1 MSRLVSSRLRAL
13 LGRSLEAAVVG
24 ITAGLALLVVVGV
37 ISRKAG
43 ASLVWYDEVAAILL
57 AWLTYYGAALA
68 ALHRAHLGF
77 PNLVRLAPRGR
88 AARAHDPK
96 GTRGRGVLRASCLE
110 GAGPDLC
117 TRGHVPRQPAVALSA
132 DRLLGHPDRGSALH
146 RGRDCGCRRNLEA
159 GRARMTLF
167 WILLG
172 LLALVLS
179 DVPIAIALGLA
190 SVAAM
195 AAETGLRDI
204 PNVPLTLFDGA
215 VKFSLI
221 AVPLFILAG
230 AIMNASGI
238 SRRLI
243 ALTSALIGFVRGGL
257 AMVTI
262 GTSLFFAEISGSA
275 VADVAALGSV
285 LIPSMKRSGYSKE
298 FAAAVT
304 SSASTLAV
312 IIPPSIPMILYA
324 VMAGSSVVELF
335 VAGIVPGVLGG
346 LLMMVVA
353 YRTAIRRGFPADMAF
368 AWRRVAVS
376 FREAAWALLLPV
388 IILGGIFSGWV
399 TATEGAGLAVVA
411 AAAIGGLVYRE
422 LDWSL
427 LRKATIEG
435 GIQTAVVMLLV
446 STSALLGEYLTSM
459 QVPQQFA
466 EQLLAFTDSRWAIL
480 ALLNLFFLLVGLF
493 LHSAAAIILVVPI
506 VMPLVQQAGID
517 PVHFGLVVTLN
528 LGIGQQT
535 PPVASVL
542 LTACSIAKAG
552 IWDVSRVNV
561 VFIGVLLFVLLLV
574 TYLPVI
580 PMALVELFYR

>member
-1 MSRLVSSRLRAL
+1 
-13 LGRSLEAAVVG
+13 
-24 ITAGLALLVVVGV
+24 
-37 ISRKAG
+37 
-43 ASLVWYDEVAAILL
+43 
-57 AWLTYYGAALA
+57 
-68 ALHRAHLGF
+68 
-77 PNLVRLAPRGR
+77 
-88 AARAHDPK
+88 
-96 GTRGRGVLRASCLE
+96 
-110 GAGPDLC
+110 
-117 TRGHVPRQPAVALSA
+117 
-132 DRLLGHPDRGSALH
+132 
-146 RGRDCGCRRNLEA
+146 
-159 GRARMTLF
+159 MTLF
-167 WILLG
+167 WVLVG
-172 LLALVLS
+172 LLALVLA
-179 DVPIAIALGLA
+179 DVPIAVALGLA

-195 AAETGLRDI
+195 VLETGLRDL

-230 AIMNASGI
+230 SIMNASGI

-243 ALTSALIGFVRGGL
+243 ALTSSLIGFVRGGL

-324 VMAGSSVVELF
+324 VMAGASVVELF
-335 VAGIVPGVLGG
+335 VAGIVPGLLGG
-346 LLMMVVA
+346 SLLMVAA
-353 YRTAIRRGFPADMAF
+353 YRVALRRGFPADTAF
-368 AWRRVAVS
+368 RWAQVKKS

-399 TATEGAGLAVVA
+399 TATEGAGLAVLA

-422 LDWSL
+422 LNWSL
-427 LRKATIEG
+427 LRKATVEG

-446 STSALLGEYLTSM
+446 STSALLGEYLTAT

-466 EQLLAFTDSRWAIL
+466 EQLLAFTHSRWAIL
-480 ALLNLFFLLVGLF
+480 ALLNVFFLVVGLF

-542 LTACSIAKAG
+542 LTACSIAKAQ
-552 IWDVSRVNV
+552 IWDVSRENA
-561 VFIGVLLFVLLLV
+561 VFVGVLLFVLLLV
-574 TYLPVI
+574 TYLPAI
-580 PMALVELFYR
+580 PMALVEIFYR